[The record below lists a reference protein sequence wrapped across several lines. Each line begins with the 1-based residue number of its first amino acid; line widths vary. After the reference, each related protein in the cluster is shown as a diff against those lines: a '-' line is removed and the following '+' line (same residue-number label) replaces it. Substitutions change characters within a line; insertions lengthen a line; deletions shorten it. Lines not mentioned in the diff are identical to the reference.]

1 MLTDVLVQEA
11 EAAVVALSTP
21 PQPPDPYPYYA
32 ALRRASPVYYS
43 EPLHA
48 YAVTGYAEVNAAAK
62 MPNMGNGVRAATM
75 RREDWAEH
83 EALRLFLRAL
93 VTLDPPVHTD
103 LRGLANKVFTPA
115 AIRRVRPS
123 IERLAQQRIDELA
136 ERAGGGEPV
145 ELVELVASPYP
156 VQVICELLG
165 VPAEQGML
173 FYDLANR
180 WTRVWGGGNYSD
192 DDLTNADSATVELCG
207 YFAELFAER
216 RRNPKDDLLTAL
228 VEVGD
233 ESRMDPDDLMAMAT
247 FLFVAGFETTT
258 NLISCGL
265 WTLIENPDQ
274 LNLWRARPDI
284 TANAIEELIRHGT
297 PISGTARMTTGPI
310 HLGDKE
316 IAAGELIFLM
326 TAGANRDPAQF
337 PEPDKLILT
346 RDDGPH
352 TGFGGGPH
360 YCLGAALARMETQVL
375 FPAIINRFSTMEVY
389 GEPEWRTS
397 TGLHG
402 FEKLQLILK

>member
-1 MLTDVLVQEA
+1 
-11 EAAVVALSTP
+11 
-21 PQPPDPYPYYA
+21 
-32 ALRRASPVYYS
+32 
-43 EPLHA
+43 
-48 YAVTGYAEVNAAAK
+48 
-62 MPNMGNGVRAATM
+62 
-75 RREDWAEH
+75 
-83 EALRLFLRAL
+83 
-93 VTLDPPVHTD
+93 
-103 LRGLANKVFTPA
+103 
-115 AIRRVRPS
+115 
-123 IERLAQQRIDELA
+123 
-136 ERAGGGEPV
+136 
-145 ELVELVASPYP
+145 
-156 VQVICELLG
+156 
-165 VPAEQGML
+165 
-173 FYDLANR
+173 
-180 WTRVWGGGNYSD
+180 
-192 DDLTNADSATVELCG
+192 
-207 YFAELFAER
+207 
-216 RRNPKDDLLTAL
+216 
-228 VEVGD
+228 
-233 ESRMDPDDLMAMAT
+233 
-247 FLFVAGFETTT
+247 
-258 NLISCGL
+258 L